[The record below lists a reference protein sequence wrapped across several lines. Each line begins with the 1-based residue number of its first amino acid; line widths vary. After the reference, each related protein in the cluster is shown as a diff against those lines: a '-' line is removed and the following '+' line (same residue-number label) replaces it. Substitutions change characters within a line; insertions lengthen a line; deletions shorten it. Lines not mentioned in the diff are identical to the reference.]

1 MTSQC
6 SACRVSSLCLLA
18 FLVALS
24 ELAHAEPVTVRRSQM
39 LMGTLVEV
47 TAVAADKPHAQQAA
61 AAALAEVR
69 RLEAL
74 LSTWIPTSEV
84 SRINA
89 AAGRG
94 AVKVSPETL
103 DLIRRSLEIA
113 RLTEGGFN
121 IAMGPAIDAWS
132 ITEHPR
138 IPDDGELEAL
148 RPLLDLSQVGVDEGT
163 GTVFLKRAGMRL
175 DVGGIG
181 KGFAADAAARAMQAA
196 GAFAGVVALSGD
208 IKTFGLLPD
217 GQRFLFGIQHP
228 RKEEAILARLELQDE
243 AISTAGD
250 YQRYFEYDG
259 VRYHHILDPRTLK
272 PARRCQ
278 SVTVV
283 AREGILADGLDTGI
297 FVMGP
302 ERGMELIARLPGVE
316 AVIVDSVGRV
326 QVSPGLRDR
335 LHLESKAGESRAR
348 DGERV
353 DSRRRIGVSRISSD
367 AQMYA
372 GRSSICRNGWECT
385 TDHRAL
391 LE

>member
-1 MTSQC
+1 MISRC
-6 SACRVSSLCLLA
+6 SACGVSSLCLLA
-18 FLVALS
+18 FLVLLS

-47 TAVAADKPHAQQAA
+47 TAVAADKPHSQQAA
-61 AAALAEVR
+61 AAALAEIR

-74 LSTWIPTSEV
+74 LSTWIATSEV

-89 AAGRG
+89 AAGRE
-94 AVKVSPETL
+94 AVKVSQETL
-103 DLIRRSLEIA
+103 DLIKRSLEIA

-132 ITEHPR
+132 VTEHPR
-138 IPDDGELEAL
+138 IPDDRELEAL
-148 RPLLDLSQVGVDEGT
+148 RPLVDLSQISVDEEA

-181 KGFAADAAARAMQAA
+181 KGFAADAAVRAMRAA

-208 IKTFGLLPD
+208 IKTFGLMPD

-250 YQRYFEYDG
+250 YQRYFEHNG
-259 VRYHHILDPRTLK
+259 VRYHHILDPRTLR

-283 AREGILADGLDTGI
+283 AREGVLADGLDTGI

-335 LHLESKAGESRAR
+335 LKMESRAGDEKAW
-348 DGERV
+348 DGERA
-353 DSRRRIGVSRISSD
+353 DSQQRIRVSRTSTG
-367 AQMYA
+367 A
-372 GRSSICRNGWECT
+372 GVQPQ
-385 TDHRAL
+385 
-391 LE
+391 